1 MTKKELAEMN
11 IELSMRAQ
19 RELDNMADD
28 ADVDKFIRKHHIT
41 VEVNPDMV
49 AWQEVQKA
57 RTALAELHK
66 GEPVDLMLASAGL
79 VEDDGESELEK
90 KLRKII
96 ADTGK
101 PHSVGSVGQVARDKE
116 IEDEKI
122 FCTDV

>member
-1 MTKKELAEMN
+1 MVKKELAEMN

-28 ADVDKFIRKHHIT
+28 ANVDKFIRKHHIS

-57 RTALAELHK
+57 QATLTELHK
-66 GEPVDLMLASAGL
+66 GEPVDLMLASVGL
-79 VEDDGESELEK
+79 VDDEEIEVEQ

-96 ADTGK
+96 SDNWEAAQRWERWTGSK
-101 PHSVGSVGQVARDKE
+101 R
-116 IEDEKI
+116 
-122 FCTDV
+122 